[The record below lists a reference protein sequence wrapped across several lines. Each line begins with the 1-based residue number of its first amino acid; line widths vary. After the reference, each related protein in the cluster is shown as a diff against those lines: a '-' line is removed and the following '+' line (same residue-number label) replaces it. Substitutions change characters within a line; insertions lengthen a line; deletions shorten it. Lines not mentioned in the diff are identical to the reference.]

1 MSAPTTAAVCRVCG
15 RPRGVLFGGCDGDH
29 LAGFIDGL
37 ARRDQGAARV
47 LDAPAQDVWR
57 AEALDWFAALM
68 PGREITSTDLIDAVG
83 MPPSPNAVGALM
95 RAAATRKL
103 ISPTG
108 RYVSSPRP
116 TCHAAVVQVW
126 ETR

>member
-1 MSAPTTAAVCRVCG
+1 MSAPTTAAMCRVCG
-15 RPRGVLFGGCDGDH
+15 RPRDALFGGCDGDH

-37 ARRDQGAARV
+37 ARRDTGTALV

-57 AEALDWFAALM
+57 ADAWEWLTTLM
-68 PGREITSTDLIDAVG
+68 PGRHITSTDLIDAVG

-95 RAAATRKL
+95 RSAATRRL
-103 ISPTG
+103 IAPTG

>member
-1 MSAPTTAAVCRVCG
+1 VTAELVDVCRVCG

-29 LAGFIDGL
+29 RGGLVDG
-37 ARRDQGAARV
+37 RDRAERGAALV

-57 AEALDWFAALM
+57 DDAWDWLATRA
-68 PGREITSTDLIDAVG
+68 PGRRITSTDLIDAVG

-95 RAAATRKL
+95 RAAAHRGL
-103 ISPTG
+103 IAPTG
-108 RYVSSPRP
+108 AYVSSPRP